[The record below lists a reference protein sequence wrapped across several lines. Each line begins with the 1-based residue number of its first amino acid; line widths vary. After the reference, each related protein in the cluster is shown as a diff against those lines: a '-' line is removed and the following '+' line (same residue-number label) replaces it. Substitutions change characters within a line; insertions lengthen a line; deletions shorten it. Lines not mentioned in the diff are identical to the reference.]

1 MDKFRNPGAFSS
13 IAFIFLFI
21 TTFGGWADAHA
32 DDIQVWSDLF
42 TPHVIFSLIS
52 SIGVA
57 MGNWLLPSP
66 IKR

>member
-1 MDKFRNPGAFSS
+1 MKNLRNPGAFST
-13 IAFIFLFI
+13 IAFIFLFM
-21 TTFGGWADAHA
+21 TTVGGWAESHA

-42 TPHVIFSLIS
+42 TPHVVFSLVS